1 MRLSPL
7 ATRLVLATAVVTAC
21 SGDEEP
27 PRIVRSEPT
36 SAAASTGPSQAPAPD
51 GVDLTTLLPPPPGE
65 GWISDSGGPVLVTET
80 NAAEAYGLTAEE
92 AVAQLRKERSR
103 GLVDAATEQWT
114 REAPVSLTRTTVR
127 RYTGEV
133 YEYPV
138 APVAV
143 ALEAPPVPVGVTA
156 TCHLLPASALDDRTF
171 AGSCSVTWAAERINA
186 VVAVLGTD
194 EAAVRATTL
203 ERTQAFL
210 DTLPA

>member
-1 MRLSPL
+1 MRLSPGV
-7 ATRLVLATAVVTAC
+7 AVLATAVAVLTAC
-21 SGDEEP
+21 SGSEEP
-27 PRIVRSEPT
+27 PAIVGGSPP
-36 SAAASTGPSQAPAPD
+36 SASSASPSGEAAPD
-51 GVDLTTLLPPPPGE
+51 GVDLTTLVPPPPGE
-65 GWISDSGGPVLVTET
+65 GWISESGGPVLVTEA

-92 AVAQLRKERSR
+92 AVGQLRDERAR
-103 GLVDAATEQWT
+103 GVAGAATEQWT

-127 RYTGEV
+127 RYEDEV

-143 ALEAPPVPVGVTA
+143 PVEAPPVPDGVTA
-156 TCHLLPASALDDRTF
+156 TCHLLPASALDDKTF

-194 EAAVRATTL
+194 EAAVRAAAV
-203 ERTQAFL
+203 EHTQAFL